1 MQKCGIDPTDKDEDT
16 GFVVK
21 ESPPESIM
29 LERVKI
35 FLNEMLGQD
44 EESDGKDSDTDSEGQ
59 DEQPENVTDPTPM
72 DHEEPMRIFNS
83 VATSTS
89 SDFLQNV
96 LRTSICPE
104 KADKGN
110 MKDAVSNF

>member
-1 MQKCGIDPTDKDEDT
+1 MQTP
-16 GFVVK
+16 
-21 ESPPESIM
+21 PPESIV
-29 LERVKI
+29 LERVKT
-35 FLNEMLGQD
+35 FANEMLGRD
-44 EESDGKDSDTDSEGQ
+44 EENSRKDSDTDSERQ
-59 DEQPENVTDPTPM
+59 DEQQENVTDPTPM

-96 LRTSICPE
+96 LRTSMCPE

-110 MKDAVSNF
+110 IKDVVSNV